1 MKIGLLGGSFNP
13 IHNGHI
19 ALANEAYN
27 TLNLDKILFLPS
39 GNHPL
44 KRNDEILPFGI
55 RFKLIEKVLD
65 NYPDFEASNLDSQYE
80 DLSYTDELI
89 KRLKKQF
96 PDDEFFFI
104 VGTDIIKELPLWHNW
119 HWLLNNVNIVV
130 ANRPDTNKTTWKNL
144 DYLNKLNFIEM
155 KPVDVSSSM
164 IRDKIKRSDSISGL
178 VPEEVEK
185 EICRLYS

>member
-19 ALANEAYN
+19 ALANAAYN

-44 KRNDEILPFGI
+44 KRNGEILPFVT
-55 RFKLIEKVLD
+55 RYKLIQKVIENYSQFEVSDLD
-65 NYPDFEASNLDSQYE
+65 RQYE
-80 DLSYTDELI
+80 NLSYTDELI
-89 KRLKKQF
+89 KRLKIQF
-96 PDDEFFFI
+96 PVDEFFFI

-119 HWLLNNVNIVV
+119 QWLLDNVNIIVV
-130 ANRPDTNKTTWKNL
+130 NRPDTNKSTWENL
-144 DYLNKLNFIEM
+144 DYLDKLNFIEM

-164 IRDKIKRSDSISGL
+164 IREKIKRGESVSGL

>member
-65 NYPDFEASNLDSQYE
+65 NYPVFETSNLDSQYE

>member
-19 ALANEAYN
+19 ALANAAYN
-27 TLNLDKILFLPS
+27 TLKLDKILFLPS

-44 KRNDEILPFGI
+44 KRNDEILPFKT
-55 RFKLIEKVLD
+55 RFKLIKTVLE
-65 NYPDFEASNLDSQYE
+65 NYPQFKVSDLDSQYE
-80 DLSYTDELI
+80 NLSYTDELI
-89 KRLKKQF
+89 KRLKMQF

-155 KPVDVSSSM
+155 KPVNVSSNM
-164 IRDKIKRSDSISGL
+164 IREKIKRGESISGL
-178 VPEEVEK
+178 VLEEVEK

>member
-19 ALANEAYN
+19 ALANAAYN
-27 TLNLDKILFLPS
+27 TLKLDKILFLPS

-44 KRNDEILPFGI
+44 KRNDEILPFKT
-55 RFKLIEKVLD
+55 RFKLIETVLE
-65 NYPDFEASNLDSQYE
+65 NYPQFKVSDLDRQYE
-80 DLSYTDELI
+80 NLSYTDKLI

-119 HWLLNNVNIVV
+119 HWLLDNVNIVV
-130 ANRPDTNKTTWKNL
+130 ANRPDINKKTLKNL
-144 DYLNKLNFIEM
+144 DYSNKLSFIEM
-155 KPVDVSSSM
+155 KPVYVSSSM
-164 IRDKIKRSDSISGL
+164 IRDKIKRGESVSGL
-178 VPEEVEK
+178 VPEIIEEEVIK
-185 EICRLYS
+185 VYS